1 MPEPAAPAAAA
12 ASREAEEERPY
23 GSRRSASDEGRG
35 QAERL
40 LKRFRGRAVE
50 AIGHMSD
57 ENRRMRDE
65 RRAAD
70 AKLAEFTAAGV
81 VVLKGDDAKAYEAY
95 KALGKPD
102 EIKIKLDEL
111 PALKTKVTESER
123 RTASHDAAKHLG
135 WNPEATAGMIVD
147 KQLEVTLVDGKD
159 AAGKDIKIP
168 HVRPTADPKA
178 VPVPLAK
185 WQTDNA
191 SYLTPALTTKAA
203 AQSSNGTNGAGPTAK
218 GGTQFVEQSTGSSTA
233 GDTKAKPAIPGRA
246 AYMTPGQRAAAEKK

>member
-1 MPEPAAPAAAA
+1 MPDPVGQAAAA
-12 ASREAEEERPY
+12 AAAAETDDKPY

-65 RRAAD
+65 RRAMEG
-70 AKLAEFTAAGV
+70 KLAEFTAAGV
-81 VVLKGDDAKAYEAY
+81 VVLKGDDAKAYESY

-102 EIKIKLDEL
+102 EIKVKLDEL
-111 PALKTKVTESER
+111 PALKTKVVDSER
-123 RTASHDAAKHLG
+123 RTAAQEAAKHLG
-135 WNPEATAGMIVD
+135 WNPDATAGMIGD

-159 AAGKDIKIP
+159 KDGKDIKIP
-168 HVRPTADPKA
+168 HVRPAADPKA

-191 SYLTPALTTKAA
+191 SYLTPALTAKPAA
-203 AQSSNGTNGAGPTAK
+203 GSINGTNGAPAPK
-218 GGTQFVEQSTGSSTA
+218 GGTQFLEQSASTTTGD
-233 GDTKAKPAIPGRA
+233 GKAKPIPGRA